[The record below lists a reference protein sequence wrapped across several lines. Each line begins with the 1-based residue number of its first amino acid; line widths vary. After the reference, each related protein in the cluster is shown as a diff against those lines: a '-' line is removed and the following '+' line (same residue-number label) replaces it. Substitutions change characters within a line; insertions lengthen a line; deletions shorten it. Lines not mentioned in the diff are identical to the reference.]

1 MSVCS
6 DVVTVRRQRVATGAG
21 HGFVVPMMGGHFS
34 GVLGRAVRTIVLASE
49 RERARRNHQVQPEN
63 AEHGEQPA
71 GRRTR
76 SFAVIGRRVQDNRLP
91 KSEAFC
97 RWNVLDRWFGP
108 PFQGNCVK
116 FTPKI
121 YAIGL
126 LRHVK
131 DIRNGRRKREM
142 TGNTEISLRH
152 LSKSFSEGRRQHRVL
167 DDVSAD
173 FLRGETI
180 AVRGRSGSGKSTLLN
195 LVGGI
200 DTPDAGR
207 VVVAGVDLT
216 GLSERDRTLFRR
228 EHIGFVYQAFNL
240 VPTLDVAD
248 NIRLVLELNGVPP
261 RESQDRIEEL
271 LEAVGLADRAD
282 SYPDVLSG
290 GEQQRVA
297 IARALCHEPAVV
309 IADEPT
315 GNLDD
320 STADVVLALLD
331 RLVRERGGTML
342 IATHSARVAAVCDRE
357 IEIHGGKLATP
368 AQVRDSR

>member
-1 MSVCS
+1 M
-6 DVVTVRRQRVATGAG
+6 TAT
-21 HGFVVPMMGGHFS
+21 
-34 GVLGRAVRTIVLASE
+34 R
-49 RERARRNHQVQPEN
+49 
-63 AEHGEQPA
+63 
-71 GRRTR
+71 
-76 SFAVIGRRVQDNRLP
+76 
-91 KSEAFC
+91 
-97 RWNVLDRWFGP
+97 
-108 PFQGNCVK
+108 
-116 FTPKI
+116 
-121 YAIGL
+121 
-126 LRHVK
+126 
-131 DIRNGRRKREM
+131 DIE
-142 TGNTEISLRH
+142 LQH
-152 LSKSFSEGRRQHRVL
+152 LSKSFIEGQREHRVL
-167 DDVSAD
+167 NDVSAE

-195 LVGGI
+195 LIGGI

-261 RESQDRIEEL
+261 RESQQRIEAL
-271 LEAVGLADRAD
+271 LDAVGLADRAQ
-282 SYPDVLSG
+282 SFPDVLSG

-320 STADVVLALLD
+320 STAEVVLALLD

-357 IEIHGGKLATP
+357 IEIHGGKLETP
-368 AQVRDSR
+368 ARVHDSQ

>member
-1 MSVCS
+1 M
-6 DVVTVRRQRVATGAG
+6 TVI
-21 HGFVVPMMGGHFS
+21 P
-34 GVLGRAVRTIVLASE
+34 
-49 RERARRNHQVQPEN
+49 
-63 AEHGEQPA
+63 
-71 GRRTR
+71 
-76 SFAVIGRRVQDNRLP
+76 
-91 KSEAFC
+91 
-97 RWNVLDRWFGP
+97 
-108 PFQGNCVK
+108 
-116 FTPKI
+116 
-121 YAIGL
+121 
-126 LRHVK
+126 
-131 DIRNGRRKREM
+131 DIR
-142 TGNTEISLRH
+142 LRH
-152 LSKSFSEGRRQHRVL
+152 LSKSFTEGQREHRVL
-167 DDVSAD
+167 NDVSAD

-195 LVGGI
+195 LIGGI
-200 DTPDAGR
+200 DTPDAGQ
-207 VVVAGVDLT
+207 VIVAGVDLT
-216 GLSERDRTLFRR
+216 DLSERDRTLFRR

-261 RESQDRIEEL
+261 REAQQRIEAL
-271 LEAVGLADRAD
+271 LEAVGLADRAQ

-320 STADVVLALLD
+320 NTAEVVLALLD

-357 IEIHGGKLATP
+357 FEIHGGKLETP
-368 AQVRDSR
+368 ARVHESR

>member
-1 MSVCS
+1 
-6 DVVTVRRQRVATGAG
+6 
-21 HGFVVPMMGGHFS
+21 
-34 GVLGRAVRTIVLASE
+34 
-49 RERARRNHQVQPEN
+49 
-63 AEHGEQPA
+63 
-71 GRRTR
+71 
-76 SFAVIGRRVQDNRLP
+76 
-91 KSEAFC
+91 
-97 RWNVLDRWFGP
+97 
-108 PFQGNCVK
+108 
-116 FTPKI
+116 
-121 YAIGL
+121 
-126 LRHVK
+126 
-131 DIRNGRRKREM
+131 M
-142 TGNTEISLRH
+142 TGTTEISLRH

-167 DDVSAD
+167 DDVSTD

-248 NIRLVLELNGVPP
+248 NIRLVLELNAVPP
-261 RESQDRIEEL
+261 RESQQRIEEL
-271 LEAVGLADRAD
+271 LEAVGLADRAG

-320 STADVVLALLD
+320 STADIVLALLD